1 MPQQIEETAPPVL
14 EPKVITPEIQEKAGG
29 GPMPAKTNF
38 GDKWREAMEKSPKTP
53 IEPPPEPTPPAS
65 KTPDEPAKS
74 DAEPPVEPPKTEKTV
89 EEVATKP
96 ESPLDVVVATE
107 EKKEPRPE
115 ATDVLADLEKIEVPK
130 SEHWKRARETMR
142 AQADE
147 LKALKTAP
155 KTQAPVVDEIST
167 KRIEELQAEIADRDL
182 RIKAI
187 NAEYSPEYQ
196 KLVGKWQGTA
206 EKIKT
211 RMTSFGADGDSLLA
225 ALSMP
230 YSKARTDQI
239 DAALTDLDA
248 GKQGRIQSLI
258 EELEGHAEEIGEF
271 RKDLPKKGEELLAA
285 QQAQAMEQQQNAIKQ
300 LETEFVKISE
310 TLPDSIVTMREVP
323 DDVPGGTEWNKEIT
337 EARAN
342 ALRVLKPD
350 GADFNESVSIALKG
364 ARYDTLEKRYLSLHK
379 DYRELKKSYAAL
391 DSSGPD
397 FKGGSKPTSKV
408 EKTRGTKYHEALAQ
422 RQAAGN
428 PDM

>member
-1 MPQQIEETAPPVL
+1 MPPPSETVAEPTVIE
-14 EPKVITPEIQEKAGG
+14 PEVQEKQGM
-29 GPMPAKTNF
+29 GPMPVVTKF
-38 GDKWREAMEKSPKTP
+38 GDKFRAEMAKVSVAAPPTEPTKQDETATTAEVQPDKTP
-53 IEPPPEPTPPAS
+53 ETKPEKEPV
-65 KTPDEPAKS
+65 
-74 DAEPPVEPPKTEKTV
+74 VEG
-89 EEVATKP
+89 KP

-107 EKKEPRPE
+107 KKEEKPE

-142 AQADE
+142 SQAEE
-147 LKALKTAP
+147 LKTLKTAP
-155 KTQAPVVDEIST
+155 KPQAPAVDETTT
-167 KRIEELQAEIADRDL
+167 KRIEELQAEIADRDN

-211 RMTSFGADGDSLLA
+211 RMQSFGADGDSLLA
-225 ALSMP
+225 ALSLP
-230 YSKARTDQI
+230 YSKIRTDQI
-239 DAALTDLDA
+239 DSALGELDA

-258 EELEGHAEEIGEF
+258 EELEGHGEDIQEF
-271 RKDLPKKGEELLAA
+271 RKDLPSKYEEIVAI
-285 QQAQAMEQQQNAIKQ
+285 QQKQAQEQHVNALKQ

-310 TLPDSIVTMREVP
+310 TIPDSIVTMREVP
-323 DDVPGGTEWNKEIT
+323 DDVPGGTEWNKEIA
-337 EARAN
+337 EARTN

-379 DYRELKKSYAAL
+379 DYSELKKSYAAL

-397 FKGGSKPTSKV
+397 FKGTSKPTAKT
-408 EKTRGTKYHEALAQ
+408 EKSRGVKYHEALAQ
-422 RQAAGN
+422 RQAAG
-428 PDM
+428 DQT

>member
-1 MPQQIEETAPPVL
+1 MAQLETTDAPPVL
-14 EPKVITPEIQEKAGG
+14 EPKVIVPETQEKAGG
-29 GPMPAKTNF
+29 GPMPAVTNF
-38 GDKWREAMEKSPKTP
+38 GKKFRDQMAKVEAASPPTD
-53 IEPPPEPTPPAS
+53 PPPEPTPPAP
-65 KTPDEPAKS
+65 KPVPTPETPTEPVTP
-74 DAEPPVEPPKTEKTV
+74 AETPQA
-89 EEVATKP
+89 EVKP
-96 ESPLDVVVATE
+96 ESPLDVVI
-107 EKKEPRPE
+107 EKTPKEPKPE

-142 AQADE
+142 QQADE
-147 LKALKTAP
+147 IKTLKTSPKPTAP
-155 KTQAPVVDEIST
+155 SVDETTT
-167 KRIEELQAEIADRDL
+167 KRIEELQAALEDREQ

-211 RMTSFGADGDSLLA
+211 RMNSFGADGDSLLA

-258 EELEGHAEEIGEF
+258 EELEGHGEEIGEF
-271 RKDLPKKGEELLAA
+271 RKDLPKRGEELLAA
-285 QQAQAMEQQQNAIKQ
+285 QQAQAVEQQQAAIKQ

-323 DDVPGGTEWNKEIT
+323 DDVPGGTEWNKEIQ
-337 EARAN
+337 EARSN

-391 DSSGPD
+391 DGSGPD
-397 FKGGSKPTSKV
+397 FKGTSKPTAKT
-408 EKTRGTKYHEALAQ
+408 EKSRGTKYHEALAQ